1 VDTSACLTIVAAT
14 EERSMSWMNVARGL
28 KVLALVLFLTPWLVV
43 SCQGTPLIEAS
54 GMDLISGDLEPPA
67 DSPLG
72 GLAAQAEA
80 ESQRD
85 LTVPPEGG
93 GEASDPERPGAGV
106 LEAGRWWALAG
117 ALLIVVALGAGLLLK
132 PARRAATVAL
142 AASMLALAALG
153 GGMAWT
159 VSEFKAELREALNEA
174 PAEAPDDEFSQ
185 FGRTMAAGVAGAIQI
200 EVKFGYWLALI
211 ALGLGAGATFM
222 AMNGAV
228 LPQITT
234 GPRDG

>member
-1 VDTSACLTIVAAT
+1 
-14 EERSMSWMNVARGL
+14 MSWMNVARGL

-72 GLAAQAEA
+72 GLAA
-80 ESQRD
+80 
-85 LTVPPEGG
+85 
-93 GEASDPERPGAGV
+93 
-106 LEAGRWWALAG
+106 
-117 ALLIVVALGAGLLLK
+117 
-132 PARRAATVAL
+132 
-142 AASMLALAALG
+142 LG

-159 VSEFKAELREALNEA
+159 VSEFKAELRQALNET
-174 PAEAPDDEFSQ
+174 PAEAPDDQFSQ
-185 FGRTMAAGVAGAIQI
+185 FGQTMAAGLAGAIQI

-211 ALGLGAGATFM
+211 ALGFGAGATFM

-228 LPQITT
+228 LPRVTV

>member
-1 VDTSACLTIVAAT
+1 
-14 EERSMSWMNVARGL
+14 MSWMNVARGL

-80 ESQRD
+80 ENELE
-85 LTVPPEGG
+85 LTTPPEGG
-93 GEASDPERPGAGV
+93 VEASEPERPGAGV

-117 ALLIVVALGAGLLLK
+117 ALLIAASLALGILLK
-132 PARRAATVAL
+132 PARQAATAAL
-142 AASMLALAALG
+142 AASVLALAALG

-159 VSEFKAELREALNEA
+159 VYEFKAELRQALNET
-174 PAEAPDDEFSQ
+174 PADAPDDQFSQ
-185 FGRTMAAGVAGAIQI
+185 FGQTMAAGLAGAIQI

-228 LPQITT
+228 LPRVTV